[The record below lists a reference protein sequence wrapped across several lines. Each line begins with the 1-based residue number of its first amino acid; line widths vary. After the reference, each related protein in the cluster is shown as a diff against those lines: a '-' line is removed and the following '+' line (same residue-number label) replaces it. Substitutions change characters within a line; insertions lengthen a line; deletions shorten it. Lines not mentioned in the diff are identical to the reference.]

1 MIIMNFSNLDDMP
14 LGFGMAL
21 AQDIDAMKQFSK
33 LPVSKQKEII
43 SKTRDVNSRQEMKA
57 YVQQLRDHDFSL

>member
-1 MIIMNFSNLDDMP
+1 MNFSNLDDMP

-21 AQDIDAMKQFSK
+21 AQDVEAMKQFSK
-33 LPVSKQKEII
+33 LPVNKQKEII
-43 SKTRDVNSRQEMKA
+43 SKTRNVNSRQEMQA

>member
-1 MIIMNFSNLDDMP
+1 MNFSNLDDMP

-21 AQDIDAMKQFSK
+21 AQDVEAMKQFSK
-33 LPVSKQKEII
+33 LPVNKQKEII
-43 SKTRDVNSRQEMKA
+43 SKTRNINSRQEMQA

>member
-1 MIIMNFSNLDDMP
+1 MNFSNLDDMP

-21 AQDIDAMKQFSK
+21 AQDVEAMKQFSK
-33 LPVSKQKEII
+33 LSVNKQKEII
-43 SKTRDVNSRQEMKA
+43 SKTRNVNSRQEMQA